1 MWNGRTK
8 IKMNFKKL
16 EKKSQEIRKYIFNVV
31 KIRGGHLS
39 TAYSATE
46 ILVTLYY
53 TNLLNINNRNYKKK
67 DRNFF
72 LLSKGH
78 GETLLYALLV
88 DKKIIPKNHFELHYR
103 AGKNKLGGHV
113 DISNP
118 GVEITSG
125 ALGHGLGIG
134 CGIALGHKI
143 KNSKKNIFVLLG
155 DAECSEG
162 SIWEAALFAKKHKL
176 NNLIAIVDN
185 NKIGAT
191 NFTSN
196 FTSVEP
202 IDRKFLSFGW
212 NVKKCNGHSIKSIYK
227 HLNSFKNV
235 NLTKPSILICNTVK
249 GKGIS
254 FLENDPTWHSRGLN
268 EDQKILGMKE
278 LLKNEK

>member
-1 MWNGRTK
+1 
-8 IKMNFKKL
+8 MNLKKL
-16 EKKSQEIRKYIFNVV
+16 EKKSQELRKYIFSVV
-31 KIRGGHLS
+31 KKRGGHLS

-46 ILVTLYY
+46 ILTTLYY
-53 TNLLNINNRNYKKK
+53 TNLININHKNYKKK
-67 DRNFF
+67 NRNFF

-78 GETLLYALLV
+78 GETLLYAVLV
-88 DKKIIPKNHFELHYR
+88 NKKIIPKNHFENHYR
-103 AGKNKLGGHV
+103 AGKNLLGGHV
-113 DISNP
+113 DILNP
-118 GVEITSG
+118 GIEITSG

-134 CGIALGHKI
+134 CGIALAKKI
-143 KNSKKNIFVLLG
+143 QKSKKNIYVLLG

-162 SIWEAALFAKKHKL
+162 SIWEAALFAKKYGL

-196 FTSVEP
+196 FTSIEP
-202 IDRKFLSFGW
+202 LDKKFLAFGW

-227 HLNSFKNV
+227 NLVNFKKSKS
-235 NLTKPSILICNTVK
+235 KPSVLICNTIK

-278 LLKNEK
+278 LFKNEK